1 MAKDLKG
8 VIRERLETAQ
18 MIRDR
23 ELGGHAPRKITEAD
37 KQRNQRLADG
47 RERMEQR
54 LTYDRIFGW

>member
-23 ELGGHAPRKITEAD
+23 ELGGHVPRKVTEAD
-37 KQRNQRLADG
+37 KRRHQRLADG

-54 LTYDRIFGW
+54 RLEEQIFGW